1 MAKGQ
6 RRDLK
11 REAFWRD
18 VLARFAGSK
27 LSVRGFCEL
36 EGLSEPSFY
45 AWRRVIRERDTQR
58 PEPAFVPVVVSG
70 AVAPQSAGRGEGIVI
85 ELHCGRRLRL
95 PETMTAERV
104 VSLIRV
110 LETTR

>member
-27 LSVRGFCEL
+27 LSVRGFCTL
-36 EGLSEPSFY
+36 DGLSEPSFY

-70 AVAPQSAGRGEGIVI
+70 AVAPQSAGRGKWIVMD
-85 ELHCGRRLRL
+85 LHGGRCLRL
-95 PETMTAERV
+95 PEAMAAERV
-104 VSLIRV
+104 VELIRA
-110 LETTR
+110 LETTP